1 MEEIILVS
9 LFMGIALCISFT
21 IIIVF
26 RIYSRSD
33 KFLKVKL
40 ENMNND
46 VNSLALEN
54 RRLRGAVNRSKQE
67 PTLPDE
73 IDSDNLGEVVM
84 GILPKKYHKIARPLI
99 PKLEQYLI
107 SNPETLSKLMNKVKE
122 VNQDGNKQQQQID
135 SEALTTL

>member
-1 MEEIILVS
+1 MEQILLIS
-9 LFMGIALCISFT
+9 LVLGITLCISFT

-54 RRLRGAVNRSKQE
+54 RKLRGAVNRSKQE
-67 PTLPDE
+67 PPLPDS
-73 IDSDNLGEVVM
+73 IDAGNLDDVVL
-84 GILPKKYHKIARPLI
+84 GLLPKKYHKMARPFI
-99 PKLEQYLI
+99 PKLQQYI
-107 SNPETLSKLMNKVKE
+107 MDNPEKLKE
-122 VNQDGNKQQQQID
+122 IADKIKGVNQDGNKQQVD
-135 SEALTTL
+135 SEEIQTL